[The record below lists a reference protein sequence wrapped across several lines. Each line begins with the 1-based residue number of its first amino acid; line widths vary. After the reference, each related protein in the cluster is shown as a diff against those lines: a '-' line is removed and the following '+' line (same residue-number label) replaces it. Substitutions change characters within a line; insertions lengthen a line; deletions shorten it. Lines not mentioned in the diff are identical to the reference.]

1 MLFQRFPK
9 NFQNSFSK
17 EHIWQDTS
25 VEGYCN
31 YCFIYIYI
39 TGNKNTTKPTFRP
52 RGRPGKSTSC
62 SHDKNAKTYGT
73 TNTQRGRLSDNC
85 QGFNSNSKI
94 TSFFFNKNAL
104 TEPECVNSAHADVEL
119 VEMMSSTS
127 DDPSVVQGNNLLQGN
142 KEVDKT
148 ETNTNKES
156 NKMEANTEE
165 HGTGQE
171 KQAIIWKKTPSGSE
185 WKFLLS
191 KKNSQSLRTDME
203 KVPAYCSIL
212 KQQGCNRSKYDGF
225 LNPIT
230 SWKMTKLYH
239 LASIMKT
246 LLDINKTLT

>member
-1 MLFQRFPK
+1 M
-9 NFQNSFSK
+9 
-17 EHIWQDTS
+17 
-25 VEGYCN
+25 
-31 YCFIYIYI
+31 
-39 TGNKNTTKPTFRP
+39 
-52 RGRPGKSTSC
+52 
-62 SHDKNAKTYGT
+62 

-94 TSFFFNKNAL
+94 TSFFSKKNAL

-171 KQAIIWKKTPSGSE
+171 EQASHMKE
-185 WKFLLS
+185 
-191 KKNSQSLRTDME
+191 NSIRFRM
-203 KVPAYCSIL
+203 KVL
-212 KQQGCNRSKYDGF
+212 TLQ
-225 LNPIT
+225 
-230 SWKMTKLYH
+230 KL
-239 LASIMKT
+239 T
-246 LLDINKTLT
+246 F